1 MLADQLFPA
10 IPQALAGLAIDVKNG
25 GMIVKQEE
33 RVGCVI
39 RKSAEARFARTDLL
53 LRLAQLRDVLQDAEL
68 AQRPT
73 GVVPCHVALAAD
85 SAHAAVGPR
94 HAIFHVI
101 AGTAAHER
109 GRGGLG
115 DARAVLGVKQVEPAR
130 VQQVDGLHTEN
141 PADLVGKS

>member
-1 MLADQLFPA
+1 MRCFRLATDSIVEACVEFASMLADQLFPA
-10 IPQALAGLAIDVKNG
+10 IAQALAGLAIDVENG
-25 GMIVKQEE
+25 RMIVKQEE

-39 RKSAEARFARTDLL
+39 RKGAEARLARTELL

-85 SAHAAVGPR
+85 DAHGCRQDAPR
-94 HAIFHVI
+94 VLHVI

-115 DARAVLGVKQVEPAR
+115 DARAVLGVNQI
-130 VQQVDGLHTEN
+130 
-141 PADLVGKS
+141 